1 MKQLLLLVFVGL
13 SFSGMAQQD
22 PLYAQYLNNPMLIN
36 PAYAGLNNNLNA
48 SLSYRS
54 QWGGFEGNPVTVN
67 INSHMSLVDNKV
79 GVGFLL
85 VQDKIGNV
93 KNTEFQAAFSY
104 KLKLADKTFS
114 FGMQAGAINFRNNYS
129 ELNLSNPSDPAFTQN
144 ENITKPNLGAGV
156 ILKSEKYFI
165 GLSVPRLLSTSISD
179 GGQSYEL
186 YKQHFYLFAG
196 YAIYMS
202 ERIRLKPSVLFKAV
216 AGSPVSTDLN
226 FNVNIDGKYSAGIF
240 TRNFNAYGLMLQ
252 AKFSDRYKFG
262 YTFEIPTN
270 NSVGTR
276 FTTNELFLGIVLPVL
291 NYHDRGVISNF

>member
-114 FGMQAGAINFRNNYS
+114 FARARS
-129 ELNLSNPSDPAFTQN
+129 SSWTPC
-144 ENITKPNLGAGV
+144 
-156 ILKSEKYFI
+156 
-165 GLSVPRLLSTSISD
+165 R
-179 GGQSYEL
+179 
-186 YKQHFYLFAG
+186 
-196 YAIYMS
+196 
-202 ERIRLKPSVLFKAV
+202 
-216 AGSPVSTDLN
+216 
-226 FNVNIDGKYSAGIF
+226 
-240 TRNFNAYGLMLQ
+240 
-252 AKFSDRYKFG
+252 
-262 YTFEIPTN
+262 
-270 NSVGTR
+270 
-276 FTTNELFLGIVLPVL
+276 
-291 NYHDRGVISNF
+291 